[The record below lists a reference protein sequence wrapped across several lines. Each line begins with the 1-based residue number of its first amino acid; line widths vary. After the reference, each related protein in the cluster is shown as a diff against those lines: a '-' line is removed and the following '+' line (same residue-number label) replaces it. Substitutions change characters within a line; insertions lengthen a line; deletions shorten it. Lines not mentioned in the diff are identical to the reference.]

1 MRKQNILLRFI
12 KKVMSI
18 FIPKEDEATRKK
30 KSDDAKREMCHSAV
44 LGGVCPNDC
53 ERCAWHVE

>member
-1 MRKQNILLRFI
+1 
-12 KKVMSI
+12 MSI